1 MQPHSAPYSIS
12 RHRTSRTLPLGST
25 PHRREM
31 TVRLCCVRYTL
42 PQTFGKG
49 SEKKV
54 KCKIF
59 FRRGRAARVVL
70 GHRVQKTHSWT
81 HVSKPKT
88 DTLSDIAADVVV
100 GGGAWTPCPK
110 NTLLD
115 TCVQNTK
122 TLCLLLY
129 STAYR
134 FWLRS
139 EATRSSDAAKL

>member
-59 FRRGRAARVVL
+59 FRGGRAARVVL
-70 GHRVQKTHSWT
+70 GHGVQKTQSWT
-81 HVSKPKT
+81 HVSKTK
-88 DTLSDIAADVVV
+88 VV
-100 GGGAWTPCPK
+100 GSGAWTRCPK
-110 NTLLD
+110 NPVLD
-115 TCVQNTK
+115 TVSK
-122 TLCLLLY
+122 TPKRYACCY
-129 STAYR
+129 
-134 FWLRS
+134 
-139 EATRSSDAAKL
+139 TRLPIGFGFGAKPCRE